1 MDGDFLEQVEEDRLV
16 SGEQKEEDRPFT
28 NLRPK
33 TLSEYIGQ
41 SKLKERL
48 SVSIEAAKIRGEPLD
63 HVLLAGPPGLGKTTM
78 ANVIANE
85 MGCQIHTT
93 SGPVIEKQGDLA
105 AILTNLEQ
113 GEVLFVDE
121 IHRLSRVVEEVLY
134 TAMEDFSLD
143 ILIGKGPSARSIRI
157 DLNQFTLIGA
167 TTRSGLL
174 TSPLRNRFGMQME
187 LGFYEAVD
195 LESIIMRS
203 AGLLKIGISQEAC
216 TMAAARSRGTPRIA
230 NRIFKR
236 VRDFATVSGHETIT
250 KEDAAKALKILE
262 IDRFGL
268 DSMDRKIIKTLID
281 HYRGGPA
288 GLNALAAAVGI
299 ESETISEVYEPF
311 LIQNGFLIRSSR
323 GRKATPRAYEHLGY
337 DYTGDDRKRLF

>member
-203 AGLLKIGISQEAC
+203 AGLLKIGISEEAC

-230 NRIFKR
+230 NRILKR

-250 KEDAAKALKILE
+250 KEDAVKALKILE